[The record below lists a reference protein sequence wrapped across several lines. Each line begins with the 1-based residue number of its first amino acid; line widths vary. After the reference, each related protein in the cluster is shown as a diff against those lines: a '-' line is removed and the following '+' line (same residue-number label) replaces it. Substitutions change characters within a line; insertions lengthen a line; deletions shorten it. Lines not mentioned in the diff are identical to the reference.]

1 MSDTMRVDYTDS
13 VGVLHVILLH
23 KPHPKSIDGDLNFN
37 NTNFNFRSG
46 NYASYVED
54 ISDEMVSLSGY
65 EDSAAMQKF
74 VELGEVAD
82 EGYEITVTDLNSEY
96 CGVYIIKNITYTPIG
111 LDVFE
116 YSISLKFVREYV
128 VGSCILCLPICWQ
141 YDYIFWSV

>member
-1 MSDTMRVDYTDS
+1 MSARIYRP
-13 VGVLHVILLH
+13 LLI
-23 KPHPKSIDGDLNFN
+23 KLRERIDEINDEGISI
-37 NTNFNFRSG
+37 
-46 NYASYVED
+46 
-54 ISDEMVSLSGY
+54 SGY

-82 EGYEITVTDLNSEY
+82 EGYEITITDLNSEY